1 MAETKRAWYVLRAIS
16 GKEAKVKELLDGAI
30 KNTDLGNHVFQ
41 VLIPTEKVL
50 TIKNGKKVVKERNL
64 YSGYVFVEAEL
75 IGEVVHELVNTTNVI
90 DFLKGRGKDAKPE
103 PLRESEVMRML
114 GMADDINENLEEG
127 VNDYMVGEI
136 VKVNSGAFSGF
147 NGKAREEE
155 TQSHGQD
162 FRPRDSAGVG
172 EFAGRARIKS
182 KLTSPGRRDG
192 ITRPVFARRT
202 AAVRKSGKPTRESRE
217 RKSLDSPTCFGQPS
231 QVKALRKPGR
241 QWLRIGNGKIQTQF
255 VTPNK

>member
-50 TIKNGKKVVKERNL
+50 TVKNGKKVVKERNL

-75 IGEVVHELVNTTNVI
+75 VGEVVHELVNTTNVI

-114 GMADDINENLEEG
+114 GTADDINENFEDG
-127 VNDYMVGEI
+127 TPDFMVGEI
-136 VKVNSGAFSGF
+136 VKVISDPFKGFSGKVTEVVPDKKKIKVIVKIF
-147 NGKAREEE
+147 GRETPLDLDYSMVE
-155 TQSHGQD
+155 
-162 FRPRDSAGVG
+162 
-172 EFAGRARIKS
+172 
-182 KLTSPGRRDG
+182 
-192 ITRPVFARRT
+192 
-202 AAVRKSGKPTRESRE
+202 RE
-217 RKSLDSPTCFGQPS
+217 
-231 QVKALRKPGR
+231 
-241 QWLRIGNGKIQTQF
+241 
-255 VTPNK
+255 